1 MKIGIL
7 GAGTVGS
14 YMGKGWTRSGH
25 EVMYSSREPNS
36 PKMQTLLKD
45 TGDTASAGTVAET
58 LAYSDIIAVAI
69 AWDALPEVLQTAGKL
84 PQKILIDA
92 TNRFGTPPSGS
103 VGSAAQD
110 IAHFTGAKVVKAFNT
125 IGAEHYLNP
134 VFNNQAASMLICG
147 DDADAK
153 TVVAGLALDL
163 GFEVV
168 DVGGLNQAVLLENL
182 ARLWVTLAMSAN
194 YGRDIAFK
202 LLRRSV

>member
-7 GAGTVGS
+7 GGGTVGG
-14 YMGKGWTRSGH
+14 YMGKGWTRAGH

-36 PKMQTLLKD
+36 AKMQALAQE
-45 TGDTASAGTVAET
+45 TGATAQVGSVADT
-58 LAYSDIIAVAI
+58 LAFSDMIAVAM
-69 AWDALPEVLQTAGKL
+69 AWDALPAVLKQAGKM
-84 PQKILIDA
+84 PHKILIDA
-92 TNRFGTPPSGS
+92 TNRFGTPPPDS

-134 VFNNQAASMLICG
+134 VFAEQAASMFICG

-153 TVVAGLALDL
+153 TIVGQLAQEL

-182 ARLWVTLAMSAN
+182 ARLWVTLAMGAG
-194 YGRDIAFK
+194 YGREIAFK
-202 LLRRSV
+202 LLRR